1 MITAVV
7 LIAFVVAVALL
18 VLRRLLARGRRDVLM
33 PIRSGALGTG
43 AVGAPGIAEAG
54 DTESPDIDA
63 FAFKRS
69 GLGGDRADAAADYV
83 ATFMVTMYTVLLA
96 FVVVVL
102 WQRADDLNADLRAEA
117 HDLTQLVW
125 TGRRLD
131 SADRAAIRSA
141 VTQYT
146 AAVLDREWPPSD
158 QAATDG
164 TAAAIAAL
172 RSRFSAPFALDDQT
186 TLRDQELAVVDELDA
201 ARADRIAKT
210 LRPGPEILVVGLVLL
225 SAATVL
231 VPFLLGPRAEPL
243 SVVGLAVTIAVVAAA
258 LAFVLNLREPYGGY
272 IDISRTPMQNVQT
285 QLADTS

>member
-1 MITAVV
+1 MITAAVV
-7 LIAFVVAVALL
+7 LIALAVVVAL
-18 VLRRLLARGRRDVLM
+18 VVRRRLLMRRRRDVLM
-33 PIRSGALGTG
+33 PALGSVVLGTG
-43 AVGAPGIAEAG
+43 TLASAEAT
-54 DTESPDIDA
+54 DTQSPDIGGI
-63 FAFKRS
+63 AFKRS

-102 WQRADDLNADLRAEA
+102 WQRADDLNADLRAES

-125 TGRRLD
+125 TSQRLD
-131 SADRAAIRSA
+131 TADRAAIRSA
-141 VTQYT
+141 VSGYT
-146 AAVLDREWPPSD
+146 AAVLDREWPPSG
-158 QAATDG
+158 QAATGD

-172 RSRFSAPFALDDQT
+172 RSRLSVSFSLDNQT
-186 TLRDQELAVVDELDA
+186 TLRDQELSVVDDLDA

-225 SAATVL
+225 SAATVV
-231 VPFLLGPRAEPL
+231 VPFLLGLRAEPL

-285 QLADTS
+285 QLAATS